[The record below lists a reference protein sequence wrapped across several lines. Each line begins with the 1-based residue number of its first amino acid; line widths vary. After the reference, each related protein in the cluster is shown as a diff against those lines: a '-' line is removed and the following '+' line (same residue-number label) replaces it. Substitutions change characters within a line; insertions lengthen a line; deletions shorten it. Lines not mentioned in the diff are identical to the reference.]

1 MDAFGAIVLTGIAI
15 AFLGFLGVGLIWRSR
30 PASDITDRD
39 RNERWAA
46 QIKVEEHDLPQM
58 LDAANDY
65 RRKRGE
71 DEVTLEEFETKVG
84 DEQLRILDAANKQLR
99 ARANS

>member
-1 MDAFGAIVLTGIAI
+1 MDMFGAIVLGGFVI

-46 QIKVEEHDLPQM
+46 QMKVEEHDLPQM
-58 LDAANDY
+58 VDAANDY

-71 DEVTLEEFETKVG
+71 DEVTLEEFESKVG
-84 DEQLRILDAANKQLR
+84 DEQLRILDAANADFR
-99 ARANS
+99 RPPP